1 MVHVLT
7 DDARPRALYAGRK
20 DIMTRAERKEAIRDI
35 IESLSVAEDIVHDC
49 MDKLEEIRDK
59 KNAAK
64 LDTISGKL
72 YNIIHDLYGKTK

>member
-1 MVHVLT
+1 
-7 DDARPRALYAGRK
+7 
-20 DIMTRAERKEAIRDI
+20 MTRAERKEEIRDI
-35 IESLSVAEDIVHDC
+35 IENLSVAEDVVHDC
-49 MDKLEEIRDK
+49 IDKLEEIRDK